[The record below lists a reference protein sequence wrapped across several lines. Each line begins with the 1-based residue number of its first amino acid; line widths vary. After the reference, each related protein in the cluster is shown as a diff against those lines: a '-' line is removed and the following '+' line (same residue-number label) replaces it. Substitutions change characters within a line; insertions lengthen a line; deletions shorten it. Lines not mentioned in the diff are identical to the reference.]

1 MKCPICNHRVYV
13 REMTNRNQETKRTYE
28 CPKCMTRFQTRETFT
43 KFFFKGKT
51 VDSAQTE

>member
-13 REMTNRNQETKRTYE
+13 REMVNRNQETKRTYE
-28 CPKCMTRFQTRETFT
+28 CPNCMTRFQTKETFT